1 MIVRCWGFGE
11 QVCPSQR
18 SLFLTLHGR
27 VGYDDKE
34 SHLVAN
40 HKPKHSGKFRVGI
53 LGAGGIAE
61 THAEV
66 LRGIPDV
73 EPVAICDMQFS
84 KAEAFREKMGL
95 PKAYASLDTMLA
107 EERPDAVHLAVSPVA
122 HARTAIECLEAG
134 VHAFVEKPFC
144 LTTADCDRVAATA
157 ARTGLKIG
165 VNHNLV
171 FNPAIARAIQAV
183 REGKLGG
190 IEHAT
195 IAFNVPMPEL
205 PWGPYSHWLFQSSE
219 NIVFEVGVHPLSV
232 VNRLFGR
239 VLEAKT
245 LCSGEKIL
253 PSGVT
258 FYSMWQVAMVCE
270 RGTATLLLSFA
281 TGFEDLWLHIQG
293 EDGVCHVDIR
303 RNTVVISE
311 KSVALG
317 PLDDLRDSRQA
328 AKTIS
333 RDGFRHY
340 KNYIL
345 ASLRRKAPYPL
356 QFASMNASIR
366 AFYDALRNG
375 AAPPM
380 GAAEGSAV
388 VHSCEMAVAHLLAR
402 DEMSDRPVMSNG

>member
-1 MIVRCWGFGE
+1 MRE
-11 QVCPSQR
+11 
-18 SLFLTLHGR
+18 
-27 VGYDDKE
+27 
-34 SHLVAN
+34 
-40 HKPKHSGKFRVGI
+40 KHSGKFRVAI

-66 LRGIPDV
+66 LHGILDV

-84 KAEAFREKMGL
+84 KAEAFRDKMRL
-95 PKAYASLDTMLA
+95 PKAYANLETMLA
-107 EERPDAVHLAVSPVA
+107 EARPDVVHLAVSPVA
-122 HARTAIECLEAG
+122 HAQTAIACLEAG

-144 LTTADCDRVAATA
+144 LTSAECDRVAATA
-157 ARTGLKIG
+157 ARTGAKIG

-171 FNPAIARAIQAV
+171 FNPAIARAIAMV
-183 REGKLGG
+183 REGKLGA

-195 IAFNVPMPEL
+195 IAFNVPIREL
-205 PWGPYSHWLFQSSE
+205 PWGPYSHWIFQSSE

-245 LCSGEKIL
+245 LCSGEKVL

-258 FYSMWQVAMVCE
+258 FYSMWQVAIVCE
-270 RGTATLLLSFA
+270 RGTAMLLLSFA
-281 TGFEDLWLHIQG
+281 TGFEDLWLHVQG

-328 AKTIS
+328 SRTIS
-333 RDGFRHY
+333 KDGIRHY
-340 KNYIL
+340 MNYIL

-356 QFASMNASIR
+356 QFASMDASIR

-375 AAPPM
+375 TPPPM
-380 GAAEGSAV
+380 GATEGSAAV
-388 VHSCEMAVAHLLAR
+388 QACESVVAHLVTR
-402 DEMSDRPVMSNG
+402 DEKSDRPRVMSNG